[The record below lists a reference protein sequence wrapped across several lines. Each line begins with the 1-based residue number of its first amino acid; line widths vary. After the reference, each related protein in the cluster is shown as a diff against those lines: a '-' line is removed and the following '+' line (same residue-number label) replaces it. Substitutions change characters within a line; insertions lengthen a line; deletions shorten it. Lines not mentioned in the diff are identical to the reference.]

1 MAKHL
6 EGPPV
11 PPHPALGSCFPAA
24 GIAALRLQKGKE
36 TVATYHLSKIQ
47 TPLVLNSSQT
57 QKGNHQSEDKK
68 NMRRAK
74 GPVSHLQGEERK
86 VTMFATVFLSK

>member
-11 PPHPALGSCFPAA
+11 PQHPALGSCFPAA
-24 GIAALRLQKGKE
+24 GVAALRLQKGKE

-47 TPLVLNSSQT
+47 TPLVLNSSRT
-57 QKGNHQSEDKK
+57 Q
-68 NMRRAK
+68 
-74 GPVSHLQGEERK
+74 
-86 VTMFATVFLSK
+86 